1 MATDKNE
8 QWIKRSAAHYLGQRS
23 SSIANL
29 RRVLTRR
36 ARKRLPEEE
45 PEKIESLV
53 NSGVAFCVQNGFVN
67 DDAYAEIKAGQAA
80 RIGVSKRKL
89 EAKLASKGV
98 ARETIGNA
106 VSELDD
112 EASAILFAKRR
123 RLGPWKTDQSKRD
136 VAKDTA
142 ALVRAGFPI
151 RIAIRT
157 ANLKVE
163 DVIEGLE

>member
-1 MATDKNE
+1 MSSDKNE

-23 SSIANL
+23 SSVANL

-36 ARKRLPEEE
+36 ARKRLPEED
-45 PEKIESLV
+45 PEKIETLV
-53 NSGVAFCVQNGFVN
+53 TVGVAFCVENGFVN
-67 DDAYAEIKAGQAA
+67 DDSYAEMKAGQAA
-80 RIGVSKRKL
+80 RIGVSRRKL

-98 ARETIGNA
+98 ARETVSAA

-112 EASAILFAKRR
+112 EASAILFARRR

-136 VAKDTA
+136 AAKDTA

-163 DVIEGLE
+163 DLESSPV